1 MKKLYILSIL
11 ALTFTFL
18 SCSKDDEPE
27 HVHEH
32 ELMTTLNVTLT
43 SATAGNVTMSF
54 QDLDTDGPNPPSIS
68 VSGNLKSETLY
79 MGSVE
84 ILNESETPTENVTL
98 EIIEE
103 ANEHQFFFTSSS
115 GFEVDVTATD
125 SDSNGNPLGREFNL
139 QTHSAGSGTFTIT
152 LIHMPNKPNSGLS
165 SAGGATDIEVTFS
178 LTVE

>member
-1 MKKLYILSIL
+1 MCIR
-11 ALTFTFL
+11 
-18 SCSKDDEPE
+18 DR
-27 HVHEH
+27 
-32 ELMTTLNVTLT
+32 
-43 SATAGNVTMSF
+43 
-54 QDLDTDGPNPPSIS
+54 
-68 VSGNLKSETLY
+68 
-79 MGSVE
+79 
-84 ILNESETPTENVTL
+84 
-98 EIIEE
+98 
-103 ANEHQFFFTSSS
+103 SS